1 LRRVDWPQ
9 AWRIIASRYPPIDAF
24 ERFLDDPA
32 AHDALIQLEMLV
44 NPRLRN
50 EIGQISLVPVE
61 HRVSGP
67 GAGYVMASFTHINPK
82 GSRFSDGSYGVY
94 YAGAELFT
102 ALSETIHHFE
112 QYARD
117 SADPPRS
124 EDMRVLVGAINH
136 DFDDVLELPAPEQAA
151 ILNPDDYGR
160 SRPYAAAL
168 RNAGSPGIVYPS
180 VRNPAGACVAAFRPN
195 TVSLPVQERHL
206 RYRWNGTRVDS
217 YFDYREDR
225 WVAWP

>member
-1 LRRVDWPQ
+1 LRHVDWPQ

-24 ERFLDDPA
+24 ERFFDDPA

-50 EIGQISLVPVE
+50 EIGRISLVPIE

-112 QYARD
+112 HYARD
-117 SADPPRS
+117 SADSPRS

-136 DFDDVLELPAPEQAA
+136 DFDDVLELPAAEQTA
-151 ILNPDDYGR
+151 ILNPDDYAP
-160 SRPYAAAL
+160 SRAYAAAL

-180 VRNPAGACVAAFRPN
+180 VRNPVGACVAAFRPN
-195 TVSLPVQERHL
+195 TVGLPIQERHL
-206 RYRWNGTRVDS
+206 RYRWNGARVDS

-225 WVAWP
+225 WVAWQ

>member
-1 LRRVDWPQ
+1 MQHVDWPQ

-24 ERFLDDPA
+24 ERFIDDPA

-50 EIGQISLVPVE
+50 EIGRISLVPIE

-94 YAGAELFT
+94 YAGATFFT
-102 ALSETIHHFE
+102 ALAETIHHFE
-112 QYARD
+112 HYARD

-136 DFDDVLELPAPEQAA
+136 EFDDVLELPAAEQAA
-151 ILNPDDYGR
+151 ILNPDDYAR
-160 SRPYAAAL
+160 SRAYAAGL
-168 RNAGSPGIVYPS
+168 RNSGSAGIVYPS

-195 TVSLPVQERHL
+195 TVGLPVQERHL
-206 RYRWNGTRVDS
+206 RYRWNGARVDS
-217 YFDYREDR
+217 YFDYHEDR

>member
-1 LRRVDWPQ
+1 LRQVGWPQ

-50 EIGQISLVPVE
+50 EIGNISLVPVE
-61 HRVSGP
+61 YRVFGP
-67 GAGYVMASFTHINPK
+67 GADYVMASFTHINPK

-94 YAGAELFT
+94 YAGSNLRT
-102 ALSETIHHFE
+102 ALAETIHHFE
-112 QYARD
+112 AYARD

-124 EDMRVLVGAINH
+124 EDMRVLVGAIDH
-136 DFDDVLELPAPEQAA
+136 EFDDVLELPAAEQAA

-160 SRPYAAAL
+160 SRPYAAGL

-180 VRNPAGACVAAFRPN
+180 VRNPAGECVGAFRPN
-195 TVSLPVQERHL
+195 AVGLPVQERHL
-206 RYRWNGTRVDS
+206 RYAWNGACVET
-217 YFDYREDR
+217 YFDYQEDR

>member
-50 EIGQISLVPVE
+50 EIGQIALVPVE
-61 HRVSGP
+61 HRVFGP

-82 GSRFSDGSYGVY
+82 GSRFSDGFFGIY
-94 YAGAELFT
+94 YTASDLRT
-102 ALSETIHHFE
+102 ALAETIYHFE
-112 QYARD
+112 AYASD

-124 EDMRVLVGAINH
+124 EDMRVLAGAINYE
-136 DFDDVLELPAPEQAA
+136 FDDVLELPAADQSA
-151 ILNPDDYGR
+151 ILNADDYGR
-160 SRPYAAAL
+160 SRAYAAAL
-168 RNAGSPGIVYPS
+168 RNSGSPGIVYPS
-180 VRNPAGACVAAFRPN
+180 VRNPAGSCVAAFRPN
-195 TVSLPVQERHL
+195 TVGLPVQERHL
-206 RYRWNGTRVDS
+206 RYRWNGASVDR
-217 YFDYREDR
+217 YFDYKEDR
-225 WVAWP
+225 WVQWP

>member
-50 EIGQISLVPVE
+50 EIGKISLVPVE
-61 HRVSGP
+61 QRVFGP

-94 YAGAELFT
+94 YAASDLRT
-102 ALSETIHHFE
+102 ALAETIFHFE
-112 QYARD
+112 EFARD

-124 EDMRVLVGAINH
+124 EDMRVLLGTVSH
-136 DFDDVLELPAPEQAA
+136 DFDHVLDLPAAEQAA
-151 ILNPDDYGR
+151 VLDPDRYGQ
-160 SRPYAAAL
+160 SRVYAARL
-168 RNAGSPGIVYPS
+168 RDAGSAGIVYPS
-180 VRNPAGACVAAFRPN
+180 VRNPAGACIAAFRPN
-195 TVSLPVQERHL
+195 VVGLPVQERHL
-206 RYRWNGTRVDS
+206 RYRWDGARVDS
-217 YFDYREDR
+217 YFDYREER
-225 WVAWP
+225 WVPWP

>member
-1 LRRVDWPQ
+1 LRHVDWPQ

-50 EIGQISLVPVE
+50 EIGQIALVPVE

-112 QYARD
+112 TYARD
-117 SADPPRS
+117 SGDPPRS
-124 EDMRVLVGAINH
+124 EDMRVLVGAI
-136 DFDDVLELPAPEQAA
+136 DYEFDDVLELPAADQAA
-151 ILNPDDYGR
+151 ILNPDEYAR
-160 SRPYAAAL
+160 SRHYAAAL

-195 TVSLPVQERHL
+195 TVGLPTQERHL
-206 RYRWNGTRVDS
+206 RYRWSGARVDR
-217 YFDYREDR
+217 YFDYKEDR